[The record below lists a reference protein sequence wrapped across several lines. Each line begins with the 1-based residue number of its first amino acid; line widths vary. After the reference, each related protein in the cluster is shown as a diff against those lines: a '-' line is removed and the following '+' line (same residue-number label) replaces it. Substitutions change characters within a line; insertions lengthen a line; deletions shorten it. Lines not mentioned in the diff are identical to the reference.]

1 MSGKTQKII
10 LINPPLFFSE
20 GIPNSLDVSVPPLGL
35 LYLASYLNKYTKK
48 VKATIID
55 VAAEKLP
62 LEEIF
67 KRIKQDKIFV
77 VGISA
82 MTPQLQGAVEL
93 AKFLKEK
100 LNDKIKIFLGG
111 PHVSADPDFINRFP
125 DYFDY
130 AITGEAEK
138 TFLETIKALVRGR
151 KIARLQVGEAIVDL
165 DSIPFPDRSLIH
177 RKKYSQRESMMFSR
191 GCPYQCYYCSR
202 PAIAKTV
209 RYRSA
214 KNMIEEIKSVYKYCH
229 GRIDFQDDTFNLN
242 KECVLGFCE
251 AVKKEGLKLD
261 WRCNAR
267 IDLVDEELLCA
278 MKGAGCS
285 LIHFGIEAGNEKIR
299 REIVKKGQFANKQIY
314 KVIALCKRYDIKFG
328 GYFMIG
334 HPGESKKQMEQT
346 KKMVLGSGV
355 DLLGLS
361 IPTPFPG
368 SKLYEIAKRRGIIN
382 EEIIDKF
389 ARKELGEGYV
399 GNYPVFVSEKV
410 SREYVYALMREINR
424 KFYINSK
431 TLFKKLEEDFLSPK
445 KLSIDV
451 KDLFALILKGV
462 SSRKPY
468 VSKG

>member
-1 MSGKTQKII
+1 MKKTII
-10 LINPPLFFSE
+10 LFNPPLYFSQ
-20 GIPNSLDVSVPPLGL
+20 GQPHSLDVSVPPLGL
-35 LYLASYLNKYTKK
+35 LYLASYINQYSFEIKAEVVDITPSGCSLENIKKMIVTKK
-48 VKATIID
+48 
-55 VAAEKLP
+55 P
-62 LEEIF
+62 
-67 KRIKQDKIFV
+67 FV
-77 VGISA
+77 IGITS
-82 MTPQLQGAVEL
+82 MTPQLQGAVKL
-93 AKFLKEK
+93 ARFLKSNFGK
-100 LNDKIKIFLGG
+100 KITIFLGG
-111 PHVSADPDFINRFP
+111 PHISADPDFINRFGKI
-125 DYFDY
+125 FDY
-130 AITGEAEK
+130 TITGEAEK
-138 TFLETIKALVRGR
+138 TFLNSLEKLLNGK
-151 KIARLQVGEAIVDL
+151 KIPRIQVGEVIMDL
-165 DSIPFPDRSLIH
+165 DTIPFPNRHLIDRN
-177 RKKYSQRESMMFSR
+177 KYSEHESMMFSR
-191 GCPYQCYYCSR
+191 GCPYHCYYCSR

-229 GRIDFQDDTFNLN
+229 GKIDFQDDTFNLN
-242 KECVLGFCE
+242 KKRVLEFCE
-251 AVKKEGLKLD
+251 AVQKEGLELE

-267 IDLVDEELLCA
+267 IDLIDEELLCA

-299 REIVKKGQFANKQIY
+299 KEIVNKGQFTNKQIY
-314 KVIALCKRYDIKFG
+314 KVFNWCKKYKIKVA

-334 HPGESKKQMEQT
+334 HPEET
-346 KKMVLGSGV
+346 KKDLKDTKEMILNSRI

-368 SKLYEIAKRRGIIN
+368 SELYEIAKKKGIIN

-424 KFYINSK
+424 KFYINFK
-431 TLFKKLEEDFLSPK
+431 TLFKKLKDDFLSPK
-445 KLSIDV
+445 KLYIDV

-468 VSKG
+468 VSKK